1 MTVGEKTGARY
12 SKRFPFGDN
21 VRRAWDARRESRWSP
36 ATVTTQK
43 QRTRRRVG
51 TGIGVRG
58 VGVVKAL
65 RGHREH
71 AEERRLKRVTGRFN
85 AAEYV
90 AVTQAAAR
98 DGLKPGA
105 WVAAVA
111 TTAAARPVGS
121 ASMVQRHPELE
132 GLRSELLAVRRLA
145 TNISGN
151 LNDVAK
157 HANSTGEL
165 KGEVVAMMEFIRKL
179 ARRMDRV
186 IEDIRMLTR

>member
-1 MTVGEKTGARY
+1 M
-12 SKRFPFGDN
+12 
-21 VRRAWDARRESRWSP
+21 
-36 ATVTTQK
+36 
-43 QRTRRRVG
+43 
-51 TGIGVRG
+51 
-58 VGVVKAL
+58 GVVKAL

-90 AVTQAAAR
+90 AVQRAA
-98 DGLKPGA
+98 DQEGLTPGA

-111 TTAAARPVGS
+111 TTVASRPVSS
-121 ASMVQRHPELE
+121 ASMVQKHPELE
-132 GLRSELLAVRRLA
+132 GMRTELLAVRWMA

-165 KGEVVAMMEFIRKL
+165 KPEVEALMTYIRKL

-186 IEDIRMLTR
+186 IEDIRVLMR

>member
-1 MTVGEKTGARY
+1 VVTGD
-12 SKRFPFGDN
+12 GDH
-21 VRRAWDARRESRWSP
+21 AEEL
-36 ATVTTQK
+36 
-43 QRTRRRVG
+43 TRRRVG

-98 DGLKPGA
+98 DGLTPGA

-121 ASMVQRHPELE
+121 ASMVQKHPELE
-132 GLRSELLAVRRLA
+132 GLRSELLVVRRLA

>member
-1 MTVGEKTGARY
+1 M
-12 SKRFPFGDN
+12 
-21 VRRAWDARRESRWSP
+21 
-36 ATVTTQK
+36 
-43 QRTRRRVG
+43 
-51 TGIGVRG
+51 
-58 VGVVKAL
+58 GVVKAL

-71 AEERRLKRVTGRFN
+71 AEERRLKWVTGRFN

-90 AVTQAAAR
+90 AVQRAA
-98 DGLKPGA
+98 DQEGLTPGA

-111 TTAAARPVGS
+111 TTVASRPVSS
-121 ASMVQRHPELE
+121 ASMVQKHPELE

-157 HANSTGEL
+157 YANSTGEL

-186 IEDIRMLTR
+186 IEDIRVLMR